1 MATAISL
8 INMKGGV
15 GKTTLASQL
24 AFVSARTGFRTLM
37 VDLDPQ
43 SNLSQIMLGP
53 ESYVKHIDSK
63 RPTIV
68 QIFDGDIQA
77 DAGAHAPLLAD
88 MCDFI
93 VPRSGYWPYAPLD
106 LIPSRLELSRTLKNP
121 AGKERRLAEA
131 LAQVHDRYEVVII
144 DCAPTESILT
154 DAAYFASRFVVA
166 PVKPEFMA
174 AVGLPLL
181 ARSLQEFR
189 LENRGQLVELA
200 GLVFNHSSQ
209 YSAGP
214 EGRQSMRE
222 IEEEA
227 RRQNWP
233 IFKTQLRYSACYP
246 RAAREGVPLAAASY
260 ARGAV
265 ADEFRQ
271 FACEV
276 FERVGLVRRC
286 T

>member
-1 MATAISL
+1 M
-8 INMKGGV
+8 
-15 GKTTLASQL
+15 
-24 AFVSARTGFRTLM
+24 
-37 VDLDPQ
+37 
-43 SNLSQIMLGP
+43 
-53 ESYVKHIDSK
+53 
-63 RPTIV
+63 
-68 QIFDGDIQA
+68 QIFDGPIQA

-88 MCDFI
+88 MSDLI

-189 LENRGQLVELA
+189 LENAGHVIELA

-222 IEEEA
+222 M
-227 RRQNWP
+227 RR
-233 IFKTQLRYSACYP
+233 R
-246 RAAREGVPLAAASY
+246 RAARTGPSSRPSSATRHAIHARQERACRSPRQATRAARSPMSSGTSPARFSSAS
-260 ARGAV
+260 
-265 ADEFRQ
+265 DW
-271 FACEV
+271 
-276 FERVGLVRRC
+276 
-286 T
+286 